1 MRRTRGI
8 TLFEVLLASAVVL
21 MVAGGATSL
30 IIQGMRSF
38 NMTYQQTAVSQEVSD
53 ALQYMNR
60 DLEEAKA
67 VTIVSPTRV
76 QIFYPKTLADGSFD
90 RSILD
95 TSTYTEYYAA
105 TSNGSYSASGTF
117 LVRKVYNK
125 NYQRLCAGVSALSF
139 TSPSPGSMD
148 VSLSATG
155 NNGASFEMIHRAI
168 YLRNY

>member
-1 MRRTRGI
+1 MKRTRGI
-8 TLFEVLLASAVVL
+8 TLFETLLASAVVL

-67 VTIVSPTRV
+67 VTLVSATRI
-76 QIFYPKTLADGSFD
+76 QIYYPKTLADGSFD
-90 RSILD
+90 RSILNAA
-95 TSTYTEYYAA
+95 TYTEYYLA
-105 TSNGSYSASGTF
+105 TSNGTYSSTGTY
-117 LVRKVYNK
+117 LVRKVSNK
-125 NYQRLCAGVSALSF
+125 NYQRLCAGVSSLVF

-155 NNGASFEMIHRAI
+155 NNGASFQMVHRAI